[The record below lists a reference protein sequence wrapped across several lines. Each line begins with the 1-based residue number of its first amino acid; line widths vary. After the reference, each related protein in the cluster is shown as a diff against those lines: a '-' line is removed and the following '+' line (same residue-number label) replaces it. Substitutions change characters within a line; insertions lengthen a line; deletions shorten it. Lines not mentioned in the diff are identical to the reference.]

1 MGTKGLRIRFAP
13 EAARFIANLH
23 PENRKIIRQAVD
35 QIRRNPYS
43 GHGLQEELSGFKS
56 LKSKRYR
63 IIHKID
69 ERGSSVDVYFVGHR
83 RDVYEQFRVLL
94 RSLKQASRSSKKRHD
109 PWP

>member
-1 MGTKGLRIRFAP
+1 MGMKGLRIRFAP

-43 GHGLQEELSGFKS
+43 GHDLQEELSGFKS
-56 LKSKRYR
+56 FKSKRYR
-63 IIHKID
+63 IIYKV
-69 ERGSSVDVYFVGHR
+69 EEGRSSVDIYLVGHR

-94 RSLKQASRSSKKRHD
+94 RSLE
-109 PWP
+109 